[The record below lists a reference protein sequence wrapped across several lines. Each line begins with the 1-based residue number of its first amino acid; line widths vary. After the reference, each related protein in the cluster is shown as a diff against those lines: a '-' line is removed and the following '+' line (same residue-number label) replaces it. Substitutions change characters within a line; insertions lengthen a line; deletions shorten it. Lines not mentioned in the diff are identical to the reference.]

1 MWSSFKGGLSGR
13 RRRRRRG
20 DALSDVAIQHADHP
34 QTTTLDGSIYN
45 SSRGSST
52 NESVDEFDV
61 EQVIPIHS
69 LQEKLWGVK
78 EGAISSQN
86 LYEFMELLKID
97 MLEMQV
103 L

>member
-1 MWSSFKGGLSGR
+1 MAFP
-13 RRRRRRG
+13 G
-20 DALSDVAIQHADHP
+20 DDDDEVMHYPNIGIQNADDP
-34 QTTTLDGSIYN
+34 QATTLDGSIYN